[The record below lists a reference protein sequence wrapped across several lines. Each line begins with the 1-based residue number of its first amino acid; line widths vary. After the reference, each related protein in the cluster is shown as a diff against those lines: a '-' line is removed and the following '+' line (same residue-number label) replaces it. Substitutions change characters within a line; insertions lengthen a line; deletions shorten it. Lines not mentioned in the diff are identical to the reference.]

1 MNKITITIDDQEVIV
16 TYTPLFR
23 HLIEVE
29 FIKPYSGLKVECGT
43 DREDCNLFD
52 KTQAEAFVEVS
63 VKLLIEQIQNVIR
76 YRKVYQIVYDDY
88 KRITDIMWAVLK
100 SMQGLR
106 SREKFRYHC
115 ELQAKVQEEIFSRL
129 RTLIP
134 DINECNQEEFLIP
147 FYTLTKILSTV

>member
-1 MNKITITIDDQEVIV
+1 MNKITITIDNQEVIV

-43 DREDCNLFD
+43 DRENCNLFD
-52 KTQAEAFVEVS
+52 PSQAETFVVAFV
-63 VKLLIEQIQNVIR
+63 KMLIKQIQNVIK
-76 YRKVYQIVYDDY
+76 YRKVYQNVCDDY

-100 SMQGLR
+100 SMVGMS

-115 ELQAKVQEEIFSRL
+115 ELQTKVQEEIFSRL

-134 DINECNQEEFLIP
+134 DINEYNQEEFLMPI
-147 FYTLTKILSTV
+147 YTLTKILSAI

>member
-1 MNKITITIDDQEVIV
+1 MNIITVIADNQEVIV

-52 KTQAEAFVEVS
+52 SAQAEDFVRKS
-63 VKLLIEQIQNVIR
+63 VKQLIRQIQNVFE
-76 YRKVYQIVYDDY
+76 YRTVYQTISDDY

-100 SMQGLR
+100 SMDGLS
-106 SREKFRYHC
+106 SREKFQYHC
-115 ELQAKVQEEIFSRL
+115 ELQTRVKEELYSRL
-129 RTLIP
+129 KTEI
-134 DINECNQEEFLIP
+134 DEINDDNESEFLVTP
-147 FYTLTKILSTV
+147 YLLNKILAFV

>member
-1 MNKITITIDDQEVIV
+1 MNKITITIDNQEVIV

-23 HLIEVE
+23 HLIEAE
-29 FIKPYSGLKVECGT
+29 FIKPSSGLKVECGT

-52 KTQAEAFVEVS
+52 KTQAEDFVRKS
-63 VKLLIEQIQNVIR
+63 VKLLIKQIQNIIR
-76 YRKVYQIVYDDY
+76 YRKVYQTVCGDY

-100 SMQGLR
+100 SMDGMS
-106 SREKFRYHC
+106 SREKFQYHC
-115 ELQAKVQEEIFSRL
+115 ELQTKVQEEIFSQL

-147 FYTLTKILSTV
+147 FYTLTKILSAI